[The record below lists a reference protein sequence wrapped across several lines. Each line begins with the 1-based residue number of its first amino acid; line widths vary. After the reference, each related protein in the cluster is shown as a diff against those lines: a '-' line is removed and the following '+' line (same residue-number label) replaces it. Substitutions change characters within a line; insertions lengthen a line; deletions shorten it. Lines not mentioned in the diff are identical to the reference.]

1 MRKARKPRA
10 GTRGEKRR
18 KPRSRPTPRWLERSA
33 AVDAFAKRRVMLVL
47 SVLSGAKPVTVA
59 IREAAMTRATYY
71 KLETRALQAML
82 TALNPLSARPSTRRS
97 ELAVAESRVV
107 ALEAQVAR
115 LQREKRRAERLLLLT
130 RKTLK
135 LPGWRMSDRGLMPR
149 SRWRSL
155 GLKGRMKASVASMP
169 TSDGAGGA

>member
-1 MRKARKPRA
+1 
-10 GTRGEKRR
+10 
-18 KPRSRPTPRWLERSA
+18 
-33 AVDAFAKRRVMLVL
+33 VDAFAKRRVMLVL
-47 SVLSGAKPVTVA
+47 SVLSGAKPVTEA
-59 IREAAMTRATYY
+59 IREAGLTRATYY

-82 TALNPLSARPSTRRS
+82 AALNPLTARPRARRS
-97 ELAVAESRVV
+97 ELKAAESRVV
-107 ALEAQVAR
+107 ALEAQVMA

-135 LPGWRMSDRGLMPR
+135 LPGTTTTSRGLMPR

-169 TSDGAGGA
+169 TPDGASGA